1 MRAIVIAAMLIA
13 APAIAAQETVGS
25 WTLLSSASKL
35 DGVVQFE
42 AQTFSKEPILNV
54 LDQRARATLVVGCDN
69 GKASVGVSWPDFISL
84 GYDDHSSRVR
94 YKLDSGPVET
104 AYWFAGT
111 DYVLQRDR
119 SAALKLIIR
128 MRAAKALVVSI
139 DDKHGGQEV
148 EFDLSGIEQATQRAA
163 DCH

>member
-1 MRAIVIAAMLIA
+1 MRAIVVAAMLIA
-13 APAIAAQETVGS
+13 APSAAQETVGS
-25 WTLLSSASKL
+25 WTLLSSTSKL
-35 DGVVQFE
+35 DGATQFE
-42 AQTFSKEPILNV
+42 AQNLSKEPVLSV
-54 LDQRARATLVVGCDN
+54 LDQRARATLVLGCDS
-69 GKASVGVSWPDFISL
+69 GKASVGVTWPDFINL

-94 YKLDSGPVET
+94 YKLDSGPIET
-104 AYWFAGT
+104 AYWFAGV

-119 SAALKLIIR
+119 AAALKLIAR
-128 MRAAKALVVSI
+128 LRAAKTLVVSI